1 MPVLLVVEAESV
13 QRDIISALLEKYDYS
28 AVFVDTAAEA
38 LEAIKNCDANFD
50 GILMDLQL
58 PQSFETEAAR
68 AIRQLERDKGRKTPL
83 IAITSD
89 ASERERID
97 ASGVGADDC
106 LNKPF
111 DPEDLR
117 RVLLKWTYNPAR
129 PNLRILPP
137 SRSLES
143 A

>member
-28 AVFVDTAAEA
+28 AVFVETAAEA
-38 LEAIKNCDANFD
+38 LNAIKNGETYFD

-58 PQSFETEAAR
+58 PQSFETEAAK

-97 ASGVGADDC
+97 AYGVDADDC

-117 RVLLKWTYNPAR
+117 RVLLRWTYNPAR

>member
-1 MPVLLVVEAESV
+1 MPVLLVVEAESI
-13 QRDIISALLEKYDYS
+13 QRDIISALLEKYEYS
-28 AVFVDTAAEA
+28 AVFVETAADA
-38 LEAIKNCDANFD
+38 LDAIKNSDTSFD
-50 GILMDLQL
+50 GILMDLRL
-58 PQSFETEAAR
+58 PQSSETETAR
-68 AIRQLERDKGRKTPL
+68 AIRQLEIDKGRKTPL
-83 IAITSD
+83 IAVTSN

-97 ASGVGADDC
+97 AYGVGADDC
-106 LNKPF
+106 LKKPF

-117 RVLLKWTYNPAR
+117 RILLKWTYNPAR